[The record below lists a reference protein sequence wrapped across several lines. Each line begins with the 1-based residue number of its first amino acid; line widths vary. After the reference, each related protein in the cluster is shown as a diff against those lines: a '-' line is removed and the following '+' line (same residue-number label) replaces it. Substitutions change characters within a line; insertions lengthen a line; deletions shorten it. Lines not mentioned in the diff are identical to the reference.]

1 MTTINLYMQ
10 NVWISPE
17 QSIVQAFHL
26 IGLYQLIDFSMYRIE
41 RPLDL
46 GEVIEVILD
55 GHTDGVHCMGPRQ
68 PLPGQQLTEMMLWR
82 EKSPLKY
89 NRTVLMATFC
99 QILY

>member
-26 IGLYQLIDFSMYRIE
+26 YRIE

-46 GEVIEVILD
+46 GEVVEVILD